1 MTDEKETEEE
11 LGQLQMYEPQVF
23 GVNDGELVILDA
35 LEFGEVFDCYAVS
48 WRDGSMFVLDR
59 NTKEWRVI
67 APYKETKSK
76 AKLSAVKP
84 APKSE

>member
-1 MTDEKETEEE
+1 MSEEPEEE
-11 LGQLQMYEPQVF
+11 LGPLEMYEPQVV
-23 GVNDGELVILDA
+23 GINDGELIILDA

-59 NTKEWRVI
+59 DTKEWRVI

-76 AKLSAVKP
+76 AKLKIVKD
-84 APKSE
+84 KE